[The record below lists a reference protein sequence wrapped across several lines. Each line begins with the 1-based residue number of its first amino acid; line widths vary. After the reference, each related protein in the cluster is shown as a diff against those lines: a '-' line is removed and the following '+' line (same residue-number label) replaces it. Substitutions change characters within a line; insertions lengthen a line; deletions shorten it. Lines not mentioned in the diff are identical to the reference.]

1 MKSKKTYFFTFPLN
15 SKLKKYF
22 KSCCLI
28 VSSLCPIED
37 LNEAA
42 DSINTWIK
50 EKTDGA
56 INDIISAEDLK
67 QQIGSGGIVLINTLY
82 IKADWQTQFY
92 DGATRWERFYLAGTS
107 RGPFVVTQLMNHTYQ
122 KFRCK
127 QIRSIG
133 AKALEMTYVGGNVT
147 MIFLLPD
154 RKKGFIKME
163 KKFKTVDLQEDFN
176 FDDTPPITFHQVT
189 IPNFK
194 LVGTL
199 RLKELLQAL
208 GIRKAF
214 EKDKADFGG
223 MSDASKDLFVSV
235 VQQKVFLHVD
245 EEGTTAGAATVCMN
259 SDRGGCLLKE
269 EQKLFIC
276 NRPFMFF
283 IRENQTGVIF
293 FIGRVLNPLVNG

>member
-1 MKSKKTYFFTFPLN
+1 LYHLFVL
-15 SKLKKYF
+15 
-22 KSCCLI
+22 
-28 VSSLCPIED
+28 ED

-67 QQIGSGGIVLINTLY
+67 QQIGSGGIVLINTLH

-92 DGATRWERFYLAGTS
+92 DGASRWEHFYLAGTS
-107 RGPFVVTQLMNHTYQ
+107 RGPFVVTQLMNLTHQ

-127 QIRSIG
+127 RIRLIG
-133 AKALEMTYVGGNVT
+133 ASALEMPYVGGT
-147 MIFLLPD
+147 MSMIFVLPE
-154 RKKGFIKME
+154 RKKGFKKME
-163 KKFKTVDLQEDFN
+163 KKIKTVDLKEDFN
-176 FDDTPPITFHQVT
+176 FDDTPSITFHQVT
-189 IPNFK
+189 IPNIK
-194 LVGTL
+194 PVGTF
-199 RLKELLQAL
+199 RLKEPLRAL
-208 GIRKAF
+208 GIMKAF

-223 MSDASKDLFVSV
+223 MSDTSKDLFVSV

-259 SDRGGCLLKE
+259 TDRGGCLIKE
-269 EQKLFIC
+269 EPKLFIC

-283 IRENQTGVIF
+283 IRENQSGVVL
-293 FIGRVLNPLVNG
+293 FIGRVLNPLVTG